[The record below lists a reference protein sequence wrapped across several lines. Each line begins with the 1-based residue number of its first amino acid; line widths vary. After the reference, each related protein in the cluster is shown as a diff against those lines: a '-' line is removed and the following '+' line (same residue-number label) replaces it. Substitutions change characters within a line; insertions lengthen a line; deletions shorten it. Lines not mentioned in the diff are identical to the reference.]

1 MTTEVVLHGHAA
13 ATANYIGWSPCS
25 ATVRLSN
32 STGASGPVPVTLR
45 NQHTNAGGQVVFSTA
60 TQAAAATLQLTL
72 PTDGTPVSFSVAG
85 KFGAPSQNDKDAI
98 IEVVDAGGQTL
109 SLTPLMV
116 RIRKDAT
123 TLTAAERDRF
133 IGALATFN
141 NRGLGRFSAIRNMHV
156 SNALDE
162 SHGAGDPDFHDAFLP
177 WHRAYLLDFERQLQA
192 IDPSV
197 ALPYWRFDKP
207 APQLYTADFL
217 GAPRVS
223 GSVRFSPTNP
233 LKDWVSDSQL
243 GFRRVLRFTASGA
256 AQNANGPVQSEGGTL
271 GQGTEY
277 VEFVLMEGEPHG
289 HAHVCFDGPVNNP
302 ATAPRDPLFFL
313 LHCNVDRLWAKWQF
327 VNEKWDPTVAGT
339 YTFLGKAGQA
349 GATRIGHNLLDTM
362 WPWNG
367 VTAFPR
373 PNPAPGSGLQAS
385 VVANAPPQ
393 KPTVG
398 DMLDFQGQLAAG
410 NWHGFD
416 YDDVMF

>member
-1 MTTEVVLHGHAA
+1 MSRTINNLKF
-13 ATANYIGWSPCS
+13 
-25 ATVRLSN
+25 VR
-32 STGASGPVPVTLR
+32 R
-45 NQHTNAGGQVVFSTA
+45 
-60 TQAAAATLQLTL
+60 TQ
-72 PTDGTPVSFSVAG
+72 
-85 KFGAPSQNDKDAI
+85 
-98 IEVVDAGGQTL
+98 
-109 SLTPLMV
+109 
-116 RIRKDAT
+116 RKA
-123 TLTAAERDRF
+123 
-133 IGALATFN
+133 
-141 NRGLGRFSAIRNMHV
+141 
-156 SNALDE
+156 
-162 SHGAGDPDFHDAFLP
+162 
-177 WHRAYLLDFERQLQA
+177 
-192 IDPSV
+192 
-197 ALPYWRFDKP
+197 
-207 APQLYTADFL
+207 
-217 GAPRVS
+217 RVS